1 MGFHRLNPLEG
12 YRRLCY
18 MMVDADVVCASP
30 SSVYRTLKEHGLIG
44 RRAGRP
50 SKKGTGFIQPLSAHQ
65 HWHVDVAYLNISG
78 TFYYL
83 CMVVDGFSRFLVS
96 WDIRQQMTEVDVEQI
111 IQRGLDRF
119 PAARPRIITDNGPQ
133 FISRDFKEYVRLSGM
148 THVTTSPYYPQSNGK
163 VEALNKTVKKEV
175 IRPCAPRTLEE
186 AALQMKG
193 YVHHYNNTRL
203 HSSIGYIT
211 PADKL
216 VGRAD
221 KIHKE
226 RDRKLAEAKVFRAAI
241 NKNVKRAGAEILDTS
256 GKVVQAG

>member
-1 MGFHRLNPLEG
+1 
-12 YRRLCY
+12 

-44 RRAGRP
+44 RKVGRP
-50 SKKGTGFIQPLSAHQ
+50 SKKGTGFVQPLSAND
-65 HWHVDVAYLNISG
+65 HWHIAVAYLNISG

-119 PAARPRIITDNGPQ
+119 PAASPRIISDNGPQ
-133 FISRDFKEYVRLSGM
+133 FISKDFKEYVRLSGM
-148 THVTTSPYYPQSNGK
+148 THVTTSPYYPQTNGK

-175 IRPCAPRTLEE
+175 IRPGAPRTLEE
-186 AALQMKG
+186 AAFQMKG

-216 VGRAD
+216 AGRAD
-221 KIHKE
+221 EIHKE
-226 RDRKLAEAKVFRAAI
+226 RDRRLAEAKVFRAAV